1 MLFWKYRHFIWQNG
15 WRDLWYRYAGSSLGF
30 LWHVLNPL
38 FQIMIYTFVFSN
50 LMKVRM
56 PNLSNVTGFAI
67 YLCSGL
73 IPWIGFSEVLQK
85 SCLAL
90 VDNAD
95 YLKKMAIPEAVFLA
109 RDAVSG
115 LLGSLVALLVLV
127 IVTPMLGH
135 CPGQAWLF
143 LPLVMLF
150 FIMLAYGLGMAL
162 AALNVFF
169 RDVGQFLA
177 VALQVWFWA
186 TPIVYLSEIIPPRFA
201 FVAKYNPAFYYI
213 KEFHSIIIER
223 KLPVPEDLARLFL
236 ISLISVVLGSVVL
249 KRLESELKDCF

>member
-1 MLFWKYRHFIWQNG
+1 MIFWKYRHFIWQNG

-50 LMKVRM
+50 LMKVRV
-56 PNLSNVTGFAI
+56 PNLSNVSGFDI

-73 IPWIGFSEVLQK
+73 LPWIGFSEVLQK
-85 SCLAL
+85 CSLAL
-90 VDNAD
+90 VDNAE
-95 YLKKMAIPEAVFLA
+95 YLKKMAIPESVFLA

-127 IVTPMLGH
+127 GVTPLLGH
-135 CPGQAWLF
+135 LPGVAWLS
-143 LPLVMLF
+143 LPLVMLL
-150 FIMLAYGLGMAL
+150 FILLAYGLGMIL

-186 TPIVYLSEIIPPRFA
+186 TPIVYLAEIIPPRFA
-201 FVAKYNPAFYYI
+201 FVAKYNPTFYYI
-213 KEFHSIIIER
+213 REFHNIVIDR
-223 KLPVPEDLARLFL
+223 QFPTGGNLVLLFFF
-236 ISLISVVLGSVVL
+236 SLTAVALGALVL
-249 KRLESELKDCF
+249 KVLESELKDCL